1 MENKL
6 NKKNIFFKK
15 IFVMIDA
22 SSLRKNKNFSIAN
35 NGKDFVPKKL
45 QFGDVFV
52 TGRALI
58 GK

>member
-1 MENKL
+1 
-6 NKKNIFFKK
+6 
-15 IFVMIDA
+15 MIDA
-22 SSLRKNKNFSIAN
+22 SSLRKNKNFSISD